1 MTGTM
6 RPGSNTDAN
15 TSVLPRPQ
23 SSEQT
28 PMDKALRELISRLQ
42 PYRLTKAEV
51 VMILNLGV
59 GLDAGRDTDNQAE
72 GETNGDG
79 EMDVDQQEPM
89 PNGEAG
95 EENGEGEEGGDDD
108 TGALALINTIV
119 EELDS
124 RIPEEE
130 IPGILAVLREVLSE
144 SYES

>member
-1 MTGTM
+1 
-6 RPGSNTDAN
+6 
-15 TSVLPRPQ
+15 
-23 SSEQT
+23 
-28 PMDKALRELISRLQ
+28 
-42 PYRLTKAEV
+42 
-51 VMILNLGV
+51 MILNLGV
-59 GLDAGRDTDNQAE
+59 GLDVGRDTDNQVE